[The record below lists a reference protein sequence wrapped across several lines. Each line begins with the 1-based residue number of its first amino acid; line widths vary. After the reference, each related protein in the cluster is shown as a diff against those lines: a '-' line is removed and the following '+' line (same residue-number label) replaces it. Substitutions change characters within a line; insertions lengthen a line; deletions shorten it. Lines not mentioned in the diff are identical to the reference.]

1 MIIIKAYL
9 LSVLFWFL
17 LIEITGI
24 IFRKRFIRNT
34 NILDKILE
42 DKEPIPRES
51 WIVTTLRYLVISFI
65 PTLRVM
71 VYITKLIIT
80 FKPKLII
87 EYKLKERE
95 KQNVNDKKN

>member
-1 MIIIKAYL
+1 MIIVIAYL
-9 LSVLFWFL
+9 SSCLFWFL

-24 IFRKRFIRNT
+24 IFRKRFIKNT

-42 DKEPIPRES
+42 DKEPTPREN
-51 WIVTTLRYLVISFI
+51 WIITTLRYLVISFI
-65 PTLRVM
+65 PTLRV
-71 VYITKLIIT
+71 VVFITKLVIT

>member
-1 MIIIKAYL
+1 MTIIKVYL

-24 IFRKRFIRNT
+24 MFRKRFIRNT

-42 DKEPIPRES
+42 DKEPTPREN
-51 WIVTTLRYLVISFI
+51 WIITTLRYLVISFI

-80 FKPKLII
+80 FKPKIII
-87 EYKLKERE
+87 EQKLKERE